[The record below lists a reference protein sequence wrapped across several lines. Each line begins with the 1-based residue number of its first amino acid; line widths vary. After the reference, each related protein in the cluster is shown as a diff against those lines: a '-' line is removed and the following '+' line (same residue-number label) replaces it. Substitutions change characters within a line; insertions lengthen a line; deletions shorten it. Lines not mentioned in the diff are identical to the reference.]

1 MRSDSSAALGP
12 LVLEEGRLRPRPGL
26 DIQQWAIEETRRI
39 VLDAIRDQEIDA
51 YLFGSRARG
60 DARPCSDI
68 DVALY
73 AHDDAVP
80 KAPLALLRE
89 RLEESLIPFEVDVVD
104 LADASET
111 LRAAVL
117 REGREW
123 TT

>member
-1 MRSDSSAALGP
+1 MRADSSAALGP
-12 LVLEEGRLRPRPGL
+12 LVLEEGRLRPLLGL
-26 DIQQWAIEETRRI
+26 DIEQWAIEETRRI
-39 VLDAIRDQEIDA
+39 VLDAIRGQEIHA

-60 DARPCSDI
+60 DARPGSDI
-68 DVALY
+68 DVALDAY
-73 AHDDAVP
+73 DAAVP

-104 LADASET
+104 LADAPET

-123 TT
+123 TS